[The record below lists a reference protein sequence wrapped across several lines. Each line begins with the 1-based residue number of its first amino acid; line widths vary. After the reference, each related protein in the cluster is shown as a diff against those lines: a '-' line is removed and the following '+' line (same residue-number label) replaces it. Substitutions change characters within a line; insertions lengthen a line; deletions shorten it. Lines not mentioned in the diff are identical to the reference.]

1 MATLKILLID
11 DSKTTQAYVRE
22 CFSNNKNID
31 LITADNG
38 KIGLEELK
46 DEDDVDCILLDWEMP
61 VMNGIET
68 LIEIKK
74 KYPKIT
80 VMMLTVRNGA
90 LDIQKM
96 LSLGADEYI
105 MKPFTR
111 DILLEK
117 LDKLM
122 VKKGLK

>member
-96 LSLGADEYI
+96 LSLGAAEYI

>member
-1 MATLKILLID
+1 MVTLKILLID

-38 KIGLEELK
+38 KIGLDVLK
-46 DEDDVDCILLDWEMP
+46 DEDDVDCIFLDWEMP

-111 DILLEK
+111 DVLLEK

-122 VKKGLK
+122 IKKGIK

>member
-1 MATLKILLID
+1 MVTLKILLID

-38 KIGLEELK
+38 KIGLDVLK
-46 DEDDVDCILLDWEMP
+46 DEDDVDCIFLDWEMP

-122 VKKGLK
+122 IKKGIK

>member
-11 DSKTTQAYVRE
+11 DSKTIQAFVRE

-38 KIGLEELK
+38 KIGLESLK

>member
-1 MATLKILLID
+1 MVTLKILLID

-38 KIGLEELK
+38 KIGLDVLK
-46 DEDDVDCILLDWEMP
+46 DEDDVDCIFLDWEMP

-90 LDIQKM
+90 LDIQKI

-122 VKKGLK
+122 IKKGIK